1 MEFHFQIKNIFPFVS
16 KTLHPYF
23 LGIFHVALIIE
34 THIKWCL
41 MGIYVILRCGGNF
54 HFRLVPTNSKGCSH
68 HALTRFNLWEKR
80 ERERKGERQLSN
92 NSVWKVLDI
101 SVPHTSNPFRLKQH
115 LDSSIFFHGRICPST
130 QIIVQY
136 IYNDQRN

>member
-23 LGIFHVALIIE
+23 LEIFHVALIIE

-80 ERERKGERQLSN
+80 EREREKEKDNWVITVFGRFWIFLSPTPQIPFGW
-92 NSVWKVLDI
+92 NSTWTAQYFFMDEFA
-101 SVPHTSNPFRLKQH
+101 PQH
-115 LDSSIFFHGRICPST
+115 K
-130 QIIVQY
+130 
-136 IYNDQRN
+136 